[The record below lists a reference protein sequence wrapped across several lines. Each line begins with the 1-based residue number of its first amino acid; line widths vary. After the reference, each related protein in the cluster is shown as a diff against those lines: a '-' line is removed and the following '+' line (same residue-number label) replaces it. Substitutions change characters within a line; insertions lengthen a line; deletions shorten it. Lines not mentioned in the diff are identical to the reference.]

1 MRNFS
6 LVSFCGLLLVVAA
19 CSSDSSDPGDP
30 GGGEIRSQD
39 DVRRLFEAM
48 VPDLVEAFTEVANQ
62 QFAAV
67 SALSTSTNKAEGD
80 SSVSCP
86 GGTLVVNVNTGLA
99 TLTNCVAGGV
109 TISASLTL
117 NVFPSGPSSYQ
128 ASFWGTLTVSGS
140 FNGTVEV
147 EDAYIEWTDPA
158 TVANTLWQ
166 VTVTANGQTFTV
178 AGGGTGSNQIPGC
191 SDLGPASGPA
201 SVPRG
206 GACDQD
212 TDCQEGSCRDPER
225 NPEEGCTCGHTGG
238 GSNTG
243 DCDQCIGVN
252 TGPTNAP
259 NPATQCE
266 PGPDLS
272 ACTCLTQNGETVTV
286 YLSGAGCIY

>member
-19 CSSDSSDPGDP
+19 CSSDSSDPG
-30 GGGEIRSQD
+30 GGEIRSQD
-39 DVRRLFEAM
+39 DVRRLFEAI
-48 VPDLVEAFTEVANQ
+48 VPDLVEAFTELANQ
-62 QFAAV
+62 QFAAAP
-67 SALSTSTNKAEGD
+67 ALSSSTNKAEGD
-80 SSVSCP
+80 SSVPCP
-86 GGTLVVNVNTGLA
+86 GGGTLVVNLITGQA

-117 NVFPSGPSSYQ
+117 SVFPSGPSSYQ

-147 EDAYIEWTDPA
+147 DDAYIQWSDPA

-166 VTVTANGQTFTV
+166 VTVTVNGQMFTV
-178 AGGGTGSNQIPGC
+178 AGGGMGSNQIPGC
-191 SDLGPASGPA
+191 SDLGPSSGPA

-243 DCDQCIGVN
+243 DCNECIGVN
-252 TGPTNAP
+252 AGPDDAP
-259 NPATQCE
+259 NPTTQCE
-266 PGPDLS
+266 PGSDVS
-272 ACTCLTQNGETVTV
+272 ACTCQTQNGETVTLYV
-286 YLSGAGCIY
+286 SGVGCI